1 MTNPTNPHKFDWQT
15 PNGISFAEYRKTQE
29 FMERM
34 KEHMKEYFQ
43 KPEVRE
49 RMKEYMKEYNQKPE
63 VRERIRERRKER
75 RNRPETID
83 RRDNHANAVEYRQLL
98 SLKKRT
104 QRQTIRLGVLA
115 EILGRETEE
124 LRTHEENQ
132 RHAELLEGI

>member
-1 MTNPTNPHKFDWQT
+1 MNKNTSKLN
-15 PNGISFAEYRKTQE
+15 R
-29 FMERM
+29 
-34 KEHMKEYFQ
+34 
-43 KPEVRE
+43 
-49 RMKEYMKEYNQKPE
+49 KEYMKEYNQKPE

-75 RNRPETID
+75 RNRPETIE